1 MNLRCAHSVQH
12 SSGKPIGRRWRWP
25 TWLLAGL
32 FCLLIVSPGRG
43 DDPFSRSQ
51 PVRQRWFQSWTQY
64 GHSHEG
70 RPIEVL
76 QVGRGPFR
84 TLVLGS
90 VHGSETTAIESVSR
104 LATHLGAMP
113 DHWHEVNVLIVKTP
127 NPDGLARGSNWNGR
141 GVDLNHNFPR
151 PATDRTPRD
160 SRAGA
165 ADCSEIETRLV
176 RHLLES
182 YRPHRVVHVK
192 STANE
197 FGWALCSRQAKPV
210 SDYLG
215 AMRNIRVGK
224 TEQNRVIGSIEDYA
238 SNALNLEVVTLAVP
252 SGPDPKSTWDD
263 YRNPLL
269 AAAAYVDPDWKS
281 NRQPV
286 LHDVAKSRATH
297 RFGTQPSIRRPTRR
311 TRRNTASRKSP
322 WDKLSLPIQFWP
334 RDKTSRK

>member
-1 MNLRCAHSVQH
+1 MTRSCTGVIPRSWQLRLL
-12 SSGKPIGRRWRWP
+12 SGL
-25 TWLLAGL
+25 TLLLVVAP
-32 FCLLIVSPGRG
+32 CRA
-43 DDPFSRSQ
+43 DDPFSHTGNEK
-51 PVRQRWFQSWTQY
+51 QRWYHSWKQY

-70 RPIEVL
+70 RPIEVV
-76 QVGRGPFR
+76 QIGRGPFR

-113 DHWHEVNVLIVKTP
+113 DHWREINVLIVKTP
-127 NPDGLARGSNWNGR
+127 NPDGLARRSNWNAR

-176 RHLLES
+176 RKLLES
-182 YRPHRVVHVK
+182 YRPHRIVHVK

-197 FGWALCSRQAKPV
+197 FGWALCDRHAKDV
-210 SDYLG
+210 STFLG
-215 AMRNIRVGK
+215 VIRNIRVGK
-224 TEQNRVIGSIEDYA
+224 SEQNRVIGSIEDYA

-252 SGPDPKSTWDD
+252 NGPDPKSIWDD

-269 AAAAYVDPDWKS
+269 AAAAYVDPDWQS
-281 NRQPV
+281 TPQPSGRN
-286 LHDVAKSRATH
+286 VASTRTTP
-297 RFGTQPSIRRPTRR
+297 RFGSPPRVTRQTRR
-311 TRRNTASRKSP
+311 ALPDTASRNSP

-334 RDKTSRK
+334 RDKPSGR